1 MDELYVGR
9 EAWKNENMAVSD
21 AKQWLAE
28 IPVDDPSLIA
38 MLQRVAKGEYPKLQS
53 DLTNFINILVK
64 SKHKH
69 SETTLIAFTKA
80 LDKNVRSKIDMNR
93 IPKSMRDLLERYAF
107 N

>member
-1 MDELYVGR
+1 MHELYVGR

-28 IPVDDPSLIA
+28 IPVDGPNLAA
-38 MLQRVAKGEYPKLQS
+38 MLLRVAKGDYPKIQC
-53 DLTNFINILVK
+53 DLTNFLNILVK

-69 SETTLIAFTKA
+69 SEPTLITFARA
-80 LDKNVRSKIDMNR
+80 LDKDVRSKIDMNR
-93 IPKSMRDLLERYAF
+93 IPKSMRDLLEQYAF

>member
-28 IPVDDPSLIA
+28 IPLDDPSLIT
-38 MLQRVAKGEYPKLQS
+38 MLTKVAVGGYPKIQS
-53 DLTNFINILVK
+53 DLTAFINVLTK

-69 SETTLIAFTKA
+69 SEVTLQNFIDIMSKDVA
-80 LDKNVRSKIDMNR
+80 LKINMNR
-93 IPKSMRDLLERYAF
+93 IPKSMRDLF
-107 N
+107 KK

>member
-28 IPVDDPSLIA
+28 IPVNDPSLKS
-38 MLQRVAKGEYPKLQS
+38 MLLGVAKGEYPKIQS
-53 DLTNFINILVK
+53 NLTEFIIELVK

-69 SETTLIAFTKA
+69 SEKTLTTFTEA
-80 LDKNVRSKIDMNR
+80 IIESVYNRIDLTR
-93 IPKSMRDLLERYAF
+93 IPKALRDILKRRTF